1 MLQCEKYYPNVQR
14 LNPRYI
20 SDSSD
25 DDTGPIRTEP
35 KKNAGASLA
44 SAPSTPVFRPVS
56 SPLMSDPLSKRT
68 QSVDLTYTALTLSPI
83 ITKPHRSISACSESI
98 AGASRT
104 PVSPISSTV
113 ETAHETIKANQEDII
128 SCQKVLENKVD
139 ELLRSS
145 DVSQE
150 DKQTMI
156 IDELGLPLNL
166 PTDLEEVACLSLIGG
181 RNKEDTV
188 RRIMAQCLTN
198 TLALQCNWIGRNN
211 KIAFSTLHLNKVVMG
226 AIRKN
231 PLTQKVTA
239 SVVEEVQKSWLRF
252 AGDRD
257 GKRKN
262 RQAANQ

>member
-35 KKNAGASLA
+35 KKNAAASLA

-113 ETAHETIKANQEDII
+113 ETAHVSASERRMFLILETIKANQEDII
-128 SCQKVLENKVD
+128 SCQKVLENK
-139 ELLRSS
+139 
-145 DVSQE
+145 
-150 DKQTMI
+150 
-156 IDELGLPLNL
+156 
-166 PTDLEEVACLSLIGG
+166 VACLSLIGG

-211 KIAFSTLHLNKVVMG
+211 KISFSTLHLNKVVMG